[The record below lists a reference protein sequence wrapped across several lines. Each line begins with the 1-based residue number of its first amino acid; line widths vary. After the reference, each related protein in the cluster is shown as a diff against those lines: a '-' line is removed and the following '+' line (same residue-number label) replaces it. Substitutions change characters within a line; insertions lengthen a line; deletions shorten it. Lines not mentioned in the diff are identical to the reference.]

1 MINNQMN
8 NKRILYLDIIN
19 VISCF
24 SVVALHC
31 DSYIHQYN
39 HADSLWWLRAL
50 VNVLFYNAVPLFFML
65 SGATLVGYHK
75 KYDTTTFFR
84 KRIKKTFIPFL
95 VMSIFFSLLFA
106 ISAYDKK
113 AQIDIIK
120 TIIAGFL
127 TGNVPFTTYWFFI
140 PLFLLYAFMPF
151 ISVMVE
157 HLTEKQLLGLIGL
170 LFVLQS
176 CIVPIISIS
185 NRISWIGVP
194 IHSLPICGYVLYA
207 LLGYY
212 ITHKNIEQN
221 NKIFTTIMC
230 LAVIML
236 AFRYVLVYN
245 ATSHS
250 PNVFNYM
257 AAYAVLPSVAV
268 FMLVKRFCI
277 HTNNKVVT
285 LLAKR
290 SFGVFLIQQ
299 FVIMLSF
306 KLIPPPDIKALCM
319 IPFVYVVCC
328 AIVYVVQQFKF
339 TRWLMP

>member
-306 KLIPPPDIKALCM
+306 KLIPPPTSRLYA
-319 IPFVYVVCC
+319 
-328 AIVYVVQQFKF
+328 
-339 TRWLMP
+339 